1 MLDFLIYVTDGHR
14 FGCLQDSEYH
24 PWIRSFFAMAR
35 SGSYLYAMAW
45 WPLLQKA
52 LMFMTP
58 PRVWIEQIQLY
69 TQSVKKLKKRME
81 FEGKRPDLVQ
91 CFLDNKE
98 KLVCHGALMK
108 K

>member
-1 MLDFLIYVTDGHR
+1 
-14 FGCLQDSEYH
+14 
-24 PWIRSFFAMAR
+24 MAR

-45 WPLLQKA
+45 WPMLQKA

-98 KLVCHGALMK
+98 KLVC
-108 K
+108 